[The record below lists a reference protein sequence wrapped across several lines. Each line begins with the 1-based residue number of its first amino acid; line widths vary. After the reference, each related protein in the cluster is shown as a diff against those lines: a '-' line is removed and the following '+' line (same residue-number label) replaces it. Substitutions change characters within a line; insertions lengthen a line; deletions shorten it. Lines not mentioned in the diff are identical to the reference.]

1 MTVKPAELF
10 LSSASVEEFREKL
23 IAANGDFDLE
33 PEDMIELGNEYFRRY
48 PDSFSERNMEE
59 VHKGYRLARACIA
72 EKLLAG
78 IGGGTRNDLRRMLED
93 VTRIDEVV
101 GRIGRDGGND
111 ALDGIYVTMSAS
123 LEMVR
128 KGIDGIPRGMIKERF
143 VGGVTKFYNVM
154 YLFKSGIERLK
165 SRDA

>member
-1 MTVKPAELF
+1 MGVKPAELF

-23 IAANGDFDLE
+23 IEANGDFDLE
-33 PEDMIELGNEYFRRY
+33 PDDMIELGAEYFKRY

-72 EKLLAG
+72 EKLLTG
-78 IGGGTRNDLRRMLED
+78 IEESTRNDLRLMLED
-93 VTRIDEVV
+93 ITKIDEVV
-101 GRIGRDGGND
+101 GRIGRDGGSG
-111 ALDGIYVTMSAS
+111 ALDGVYGAMSSS
-123 LEMVR
+123 LETVK

-154 YLFKSGIERLK
+154 YLFKSGIERMK
-165 SRDA
+165 SSGA